1 MHHKNDHVNF
11 INNYLNLIFGG
22 FSAIRPNCML
32 ARGSSGGGGDRGIR
46 RLSFDGGLAASA
58 SYVDVRRVWRKE
70 KGSDKGELWSS
81 CGFQLHCDPEFEKS
95 NVKITKLQT
104 YYLFFSYHIVFFQ
117 VQFTPF
123 SSVFIKIP
131 KYILN
136 FIVVTYFLTHYW
148 NSRFLL
154 KHKILFLLFSEFQY
168 NPGWKYQLLL

>member
-1 MHHKNDHVNF
+1 MDF
-11 INNYLNLIFGG
+11 LPFGP
-22 FSAIRPNCML
+22 IVCWR
-32 ARGSSGGGGDRGIR
+32 RGNSGGGGDHGIR

-154 KHKILFLLFSEFQY
+154 KHKILFLLFSEFQL

>member
-1 MHHKNDHVNF
+1 MDF
-11 INNYLNLIFGG
+11 LPFGP
-22 FSAIRPNCML
+22 IVCWR
-32 ARGSSGGGGDRGIR
+32 RGNSGGGGDRGIR

-81 CGFQLHCDPEFEKS
+81 CGFQLHCDSEFEKS

-104 YYLFFSYHIVFFQ
+104 YYLFFRYHIFFFR

-136 FIVVTYFLTHYW
+136 FIVVTYFLTVFIETCVFYW
-148 NSRFLL
+148 NTQFCSYYLVR
-154 KHKILFLLFSEFQY
+154 H
-168 NPGWKYQLLL
+168 QLTHTENISCFFNYKQNFVHIRA